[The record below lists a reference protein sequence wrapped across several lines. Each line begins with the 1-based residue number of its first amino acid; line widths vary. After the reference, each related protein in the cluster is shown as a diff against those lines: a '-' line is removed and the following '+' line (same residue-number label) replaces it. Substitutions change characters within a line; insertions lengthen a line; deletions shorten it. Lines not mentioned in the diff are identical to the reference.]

1 MYKVVIKCGWQEDLF
16 RVENFS
22 DASTLAQLA
31 IDSYVKPE
39 SVTEYDVEVII
50 SKEDTHDAEAV

>member
-1 MYKVVIKCGWQEDLF
+1 MYKVVIKCGWHEDLF
-16 RVENFS
+16 LVENFS
-22 DASTLAQLA
+22 CASALAQLA

-39 SVTEYDVEVII
+39 SVMEYDVEVII

>member
-1 MYKVVIKCGWQEDLF
+1 MYKVVIKCGWHEDLF

-22 DASTLAQLA
+22 DASTLAQLV
-31 IDSYVKPE
+31 INGYVKPE
-39 SVTEYDVEVII
+39 SVAEYDVEVII